1 MKQKLIKIAKWVF
14 NLLKRIFKA
23 IFIHEKACC
32 KSILLF
38 MVILTIQNIF
48 AQKTVHYDLH
58 IKDTIVTFG
67 GKEKRG
73 IAVNGQIPMPTLTFT
88 EGDTAEIFVYN
99 DQKKIVEMQLPD
111 GFLEIF

>member
-38 MVILTIQNIF
+38 MVILTSQNIF

-58 IKDTIVTFG
+58 IKDTTNSNAHFNLY
-67 GKEKRG
+67 RG
-73 IAVNGQIPMPTLTFT
+73 RYSRNICL
-88 EGDTAEIFVYN
+88 
-99 DQKKIVEMQLPD
+99 
-111 GFLEIF
+111 

>member
-38 MVILTIQNIF
+38 MVILTSQNIF
-48 AQKTVHYDLH
+48 AQNPNRLS
-58 IKDTIVTFG
+58 I
-67 GKEKRG
+67 
-73 IAVNGQIPMPTLTFT
+73 N
-88 EGDTAEIFVYN
+88 
-99 DQKKIVEMQLPD
+99 
-111 GFLEIF
+111 